1 MVIFYEDK
9 YSELMSDAIQELRAT
24 TDISQLTPGAK
35 ARALLEIINREIGAA
50 YRTFSSDFIKGY
62 IKEARGENLDLIG
75 DLMGLTRGQATRNDI
90 ESSNQIQKF
99 YVESGTFGSINEIN
113 GVQTAF
119 TIPAGVLIQNV
130 VPEGSQP
137 IQYRLSENVVCAT
150 GENTAY
156 GAIQAVEYGTVANI
170 GAGSLTIHNYELYQD
185 YLAGTL
191 KTKNIE
197 GISFANDVESDA
209 NFRYR
214 ITNQTL
220 ASESANLIAIRMAA
234 LGVPGVADVWL
245 DEYSHG
251 IGTGAVYIKGVTPV
265 INETLLA
272 TVQAA
277 IESIKAYGNFVDVKS
292 PPLVGVEMT
301 IGLNL
306 IERRRQLEEDA
317 LVARVRDVL
326 YDYINSLDI
335 NEALDIDLIV
345 RKVLGVDSNI
355 KSLGTPTQQI
365 EYLYV
370 WKDSA
375 AEDNRVRRLAT
386 EGYTARNF
394 ERIIVEYT
402 ELPEGDEPIRIR
414 VLS

>member
-35 ARALLEIINREIGAA
+35 ARALLEITNRELGAA
-50 YRTFSSDFIKGY
+50 YRSFSSDFIKGY

-99 YVESGTFGSINEIN
+99 YVETGTFGSINEIN
-113 GVQTAF
+113 GVQTSF
-119 TIPAGVLIQNV
+119 TIPTGVLIQTL
-130 VPEGSQP
+130 VPEGQQP
-137 IQYRLSENVVCAT
+137 IQYRLSEDVVCAA
-150 GENTAY
+150 GETSAY
-156 GAIQAVEYGTVANI
+156 GAIQAVDYGIVANV
-170 GAGSLTIHNYELYQD
+170 GDASLTQHNYELYQD
-185 YLAGTL
+185 YRVGTL

-197 GISFANDVESDA
+197 GIAFASDVESDA
-209 NFRYR
+209 NYRYR
-214 ITNQTL
+214 IINQTL
-220 ASESANLIAIRMAA
+220 ASESANLISIRMAA
-234 LGVPGVADVWL
+234 LSVPGVADVWL

-265 INETLLA
+265 VNENLIA
-272 TVQAA
+272 TVQSAVD
-277 IESIKAYGNFVDVKS
+277 SVKAYGNFIDVKS
-292 PPLVGVEMT
+292 PSLVGVELT

-306 IERRRQLEEDA
+306 IQRRRQLEEEA
-317 LVARVRDVL
+317 LVARVRDTL
-326 YDYINSLDI
+326 YNYINSLDI
-335 NEALDIDLIV
+335 NQALEVDLLI
-345 RKVLGVDSNI
+345 RSVLRVDSNI
-355 KSLGTPTQQI
+355 KSIGVPTRQI
-365 EYLYV
+365 EYLYI
-370 WKDSA
+370 WKNSA

-386 EGYTARNF
+386 GGYVARNF
-394 ERIIVEYT
+394 ERIVVEYT